1 MPTPRR
7 RRSPSSPEHR
17 DAVTVI
23 LVAYR
28 IPSLAFAD
36 QVVMLDRGRI
46 VERGSH
52 AELIARSRR
61 YRELVGAEGAEAS
74 R

>member
-1 MPTPRR
+1 M
-7 RRSPSSPEHR
+7 
-17 DAVTVI
+17 I

-36 QVVMLDRGRI
+36 QVVVLDRGRI

-61 YRELVGAEGAEAS
+61 YRELVGAEGTEAS

>member
-7 RRSPSSPEHR
+7 RRSRALPNLGE
-17 DAVTVI
+17 VTVI

-36 QVVMLDRGRI
+36 QVVVLDRGRI

-61 YRELVGAEGAEAS
+61 YRGLVGAEGTEAS